1 MKKNTIVYP
10 ALTAFSFLLLPGAAL
25 KPTDPAPAF
34 RLPSLTGKTVALSDY
49 AGKQSVVLVF
59 YRGWVGYW

>member
-1 MKKNTIVYP
+1 M
-10 ALTAFSFLLLPGAAL
+10 FFLLDAAL

-34 RLPSLTGKTVALSDY
+34 NLPVYQGKTVALADY
-49 AGKQSVVLVF
+49 AGKQNIVLVF